1 MAAIV
6 IEERRKQLCWAY
18 RSHSVW
24 ACWAAYASPF
34 SLQMLP
40 SSQIHRESFPFHEL
54 SLPVITPSSIAEH
67 LYDANFYWELNHSL
81 PQMILTF
88 FSYVFVSQ
96 WDETLSR
103 MRLTFFFIKQPN
115 PGHIDSASQP
125 YMKSSCGTQ
134 VTSQFAITWAVDVSS
149 LSPHS
154 RCSGLSSELHRFS
167 WHSHWLLF
175 KNLRR
180 ASW

>member
-24 ACWAAYASPF
+24 ACWAAHASPF

-40 SSQIHRESFPFHEL
+40 SSQIHRESFPFHGAFPASDHPL
-54 SLPVITPSSIAEH
+54 FHCWASLWCQLLLRTESFSASNDTD
-67 LYDANFYWELNHSL
+67 L
-81 PQMILTF
+81 

-115 PGHIDSASQP
+115 PGHIDTASQP

-154 RCSGLSSELHRFS
+154 RCSGLSSELHSFS